1 MKNEAQNKIKNHGG
15 ESERRAN
22 FASRAFGFRS
32 DFLGDQPA
40 ERGEK
45 NSGEQ
50 NSQNPEIE
58 MGDPVQSETARGE
71 GPEEFHTAALAEI
84 HEQMENGGGECTGEN
99 GKWRNLF
106 LRRTPFAQ
114 EKGES
119 DEQAEE
125 QSREQRMKIGAME
138 GKERGG
144 ASKFAQRVDI
154 GDGACDEHGDRGG
167 GRDARKRGPFE
178 GVGGERVGEGIHG
191 EGYLMNGDLEGM
203 RMAGKMERRF

>member
-22 FASRAFGFRS
+22 FASRAFGFGA

-45 NSGEQ
+45 NSGKQ

-71 GPEEFHTAALAEI
+71 GPQEFDASASAEI
-84 HEQMENGGGECTGEN
+84 HEQMENGSGECSGEN

-119 DEQAEE
+119 DEQTE
-125 QSREQRMKIGAME
+125 QQRREQRMEIGAIERKE
-138 GKERGG
+138 GGRTG
-144 ASKFAQRVDI
+144 KFA
-154 GDGACDEHGDRGG
+154 
-167 GRDARKRGPFE
+167 
-178 GVGGERVGEGIHG
+178 
-191 EGYLMNGDLEGM
+191 
-203 RMAGKMERRF
+203 